1 MRYYWGMVALASP
14 DKEWIT
20 ISEAVKLAGCT
31 EGYLRRLLGDEDPR
45 LTGWKAG
52 ERAWLVKRADVL
64 ALKASLTT
72 RSNLRKDERP
82 ATPKPRKKR
91 KPQ

>member
-1 MRYYWGMVALASP
+1 MIAVASP

-20 ISEAVKLAGCT
+20 IAEAVKLAGCT
-31 EGYLRRLLGDEDPR
+31 EGYLRRLLGEQDSR
-45 LTGWKAG
+45 LRGWKAG
-52 ERAWLVKRADVL
+52 ERAWLVFRADVL

-72 RSNLRKDERP
+72 RSNLRKGERP
-82 ATPKPRKKR
+82 AAPKPKRKR

>member
-1 MRYYWGMVALASP
+1 MIAVASP

-20 ISEAVKLAGCT
+20 IAEAAALAGCT
-31 EGYLRRLLGDEDPR
+31 EGYLRRLLGAADKR

-52 ERAWLVKRADVL
+52 ERAWLVKKVDIL
-64 ALKASLTT
+64 ALKATLTT
-72 RSNLRKDERP
+72 RSILRRDERP
-82 ATPKPRKKR
+82 ASPKPKRRR

>member
-1 MRYYWGMVALASP
+1 VASP

-20 ISEAVKLAGCT
+20 VAEAVKLCGCT
-31 EGYLRRLLGDEDPR
+31 EGYIRRLLIADDPR

-52 ERAWLVKRADVL
+52 ERAWLVFKADVL
-64 ALKASLTT
+64 TLKASLTT

-82 ATPKPRKKR
+82 ADPKPKRKR

>member
-1 MRYYWGMVALASP
+1 MVAASP

-20 ISEAVKLAGCT
+20 IAEAVRLAGCT
-31 EGYLRRLLGDEDPR
+31 EGYLRRLLGEGDSR

-52 ERAWLVKRADVL
+52 ERAWLVKRADVVTL
-64 ALKASLTT
+64 RDSLTT

-82 ATPKPRKKR
+82 AAAKARRKR
-91 KPQ
+91 KTS

>member
-1 MRYYWGMVALASP
+1 MVALASP

-20 ISEAVKLAGCT
+20 IAEAVKLAGCT
-31 EGYLRRLLGDEDPR
+31 EGYLRRLLGEGDTR
-45 LTGWKAG
+45 LRGWKAG
-52 ERAWLVKRADVL
+52 ERAWLVFKADVL
-64 ALKASLTT
+64 TLKASLTT

-82 ATPKPRKKR
+82 ADPKPKRKR

>member
-1 MRYYWGMVALASP
+1 MIAVASP

-20 ISEAVKLAGCT
+20 IAEAVKLAGCT
-31 EGYLRRLLGDEDPR
+31 EGYIRRLLIAEDSR

-52 ERAWLVKRADVL
+52 ERAWLVKRADVV
-64 ALKASLTT
+64 ALKASLST
-72 RSNLRKDERP
+72 RSVGRRAERP
-82 ATPKPRKKR
+82 ATPKPKRKR

>member
-1 MRYYWGMVALASP
+1 MVVASP

-20 ISEAVKLAGCT
+20 IAEAVRLAGCT
-31 EGYLRRLLGDEDPR
+31 EGYLRRLLGEGDSR

-52 ERAWLVKRADVL
+52 ERAWLVKRADVVSL
-64 ALKASLTT
+64 RDSLTT

-82 ATPKPRKKR
+82 AAAKARRKR
-91 KPQ
+91 KTS

>member
-1 MRYYWGMVALASP
+1 MASP

-20 ISEAVKLAGCT
+20 VAEAVKLCGCT
-31 EGYLRRLLGDEDPR
+31 EGYIRRLLIADDDR

-64 ALKASLTT
+64 ILKANLST
-72 RSNLRKDERP
+72 RSVGRRDEKP
-82 ATPKPRKKR
+82 AAPKASRKR
-91 KPQ
+91 KTQ

>member
-1 MRYYWGMVALASP
+1 MASP

-20 ISEAVKLAGCT
+20 IAEAVKLAGCT
-31 EGYLRRLLGDEDPR
+31 EGYIRRLLIAEDSR

-52 ERAWLVKRADVL
+52 ERAWLVKRADVV
-64 ALKASLTT
+64 ALKAILST
-72 RSNLRKDERP
+72 RSVGRRAERR
-82 ATPKPRKKR
+82 ATPKPKRKR

>member
-1 MRYYWGMVALASP
+1 MASP

-20 ISEAVKLAGCT
+20 IAEAVKLAGCT
-31 EGYLRRLLGDEDPR
+31 EGYLRRLLIADDKR

-64 ALKASLTT
+64 ILKASLST
-72 RSNLRKDERP
+72 RSNLRKSERK
-82 ATPKPRKKR
+82 ADPKPKR
-91 KPQ
+91 KRKTQ

>member
-1 MRYYWGMVALASP
+1 VASP

-20 ISEAVKLAGCT
+20 IAEAVKLAGCT
-31 EGYLRRLLGDEDPR
+31 EGYLRRLLIADDKR

-52 ERAWLVKRADVL
+52 ERAWLVRRADVL
-64 ALKASLTT
+64 ALKASLST
-72 RSNLRKDERP
+72 RSVGRRDEKP
-82 ATPKPRKKR
+82 AALKPSRKR

>member
-1 MRYYWGMVALASP
+1 MICVASP

-20 ISEAVKLAGCT
+20 IAEAVKLAGCT
-31 EGYLRRLLGDEDPR
+31 EGYLRRLLGDEDSR

-52 ERAWLVKRADVL
+52 ERAWLVKKADVL
-64 ALKASLTT
+64 ALKAGLST
-72 RSNLRKDERP
+72 RSNLRKAERP
-82 ATPKPRKKR
+82 ATPKPRRKQ

>member
-1 MRYYWGMVALASP
+1 MIAVASP

-20 ISEAVKLAGCT
+20 IAEAVKLAGCT
-31 EGYLRRLLGDEDPR
+31 EGYIRRLLIAEDSR

-52 ERAWLVKRADVL
+52 ERAWLVKRSDVV

-72 RSNLRKDERP
+72 RSNLRKSERK
-82 ATPKPRKKR
+82 AEPKPKR
-91 KPQ
+91 KRKTE